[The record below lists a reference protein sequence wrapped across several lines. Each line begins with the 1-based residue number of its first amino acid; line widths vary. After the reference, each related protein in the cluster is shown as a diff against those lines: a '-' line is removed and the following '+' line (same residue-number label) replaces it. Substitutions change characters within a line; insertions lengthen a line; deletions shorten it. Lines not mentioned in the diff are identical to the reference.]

1 MQIIGFVRF
10 RRLDRQGENSAGVSQ
25 ASLALQPKQSCRQA
39 LDGPFCSRA
48 TGALPNEVASPS
60 SVMPQ
65 GGPISVETA
74 GPPQPL
80 RRPKQVDKHSRGR
93 SINRKSF
100 C

>member
-1 MQIIGFVRF
+1 MYGYIRIIGFVRF

-25 ASLALQPKQSCRQA
+25 ASLALQPSNRAVKH

-74 GPPQPL
+74 GPPAI
-80 RRPKQVDKHSRGR
+80 RHTRASR
-93 SINRKSF
+93 
-100 C
+100 